1 VHPKGT
7 NLRSENLDDNMSAP
21 TSKQHAVH
29 TAIASAEGYRT
40 VVPLPSEQE
49 LADFYSNIYFQ
60 VLPTTTYQR
69 EYTSEELAHKRL
81 RAELTVQLALRRI
94 SPVHP
99 APSLLDVGF
108 GEGFEL
114 AAALNAGF
122 VARGVDFGSDG
133 LRRCNP
139 TLESVVE
146 AGDPLEAVRT
156 FAAGD
161 VRFDVCVLKNVL
173 EHVREP
179 KSVLQLVRQT
189 LNKDGIVVVTVP
201 NDYSAFQAE
210 LLSRGSVDSEYWFA
224 PPQHLQYF
232 NTENFG
238 GFAASLGFDVVDLV
252 GDFPIELY
260 LLHPGSNYVRDPA
273 NGPGA
278 HSARVATDLFLA
290 RRGLEPYADVCR
302 ALAVAGLSR
311 TMTAY
316 LRPRRS

>member
-1 VHPKGT
+1 
-7 NLRSENLDDNMSAP
+7 MSAP
-21 TSKQHAVH
+21 GGKQKPDYKP
-29 TAIASAEGYRT
+29 TATTLGYRT
-40 VVPLPSEQE
+40 TDPLPSEQE
-49 LADFYSNIYFQ
+49 LADFYSNIYFRQ
-60 VLPTTTYQR
+60 IPTTTYRQ
-69 EYTSEELAHKRL
+69 EYGAEELSHKRL
-81 RAELTVQLALRRI
+81 RARLLVDVALRQLGRGI
-94 SPVHP
+94 PDLT
-99 APSLLDVGF
+99 LLDVGF

-114 AAALNAGF
+114 AAAQDAGF
-122 VARGVDFGSDG
+122 AVRGVDFGLDG

-139 TLESVVE
+139 QLESAVE
-146 AGDPLEAVRT
+146 AGNPLDALRR
-156 FAAGD
+156 FAQSA

-179 KSVLQLVRQT
+179 ADMLRLVGQT
-189 LNKDGIVVVTVP
+189 LSSRGIAVVTVP
-201 NDYSAFQAE
+201 NDYSALQAE
-210 LLSRGSVDSEYWFA
+210 LLSRGLVEKEYWFS

-232 NTENFG
+232 NTENFA
-238 GFAASLGFDVVDLV
+238 GFAATVGFDVVDLV

-290 RRGLEPYADVCR
+290 RRGLEPFAHVCR

-316 LRPRRS
+316 LRPRQS